1 MLKNYADINRI
12 EERLG
17 FTAAIMACHLNHEAD
32 SLRIL
37 KLLCNHSFDKKK
49 TRVLNVEAC
58 DHIGR
63 TPLHHA
69 AWTNKV
75 EVCQYLIEEIKVDT
89 TVVTDN
95 NEKAIDLTTDKKV
108 AAYLEK
114 Y

>member
-1 MLKNYADINRI
+1 MKNYSDINRV

-17 FTAAIMACHLNHEAD
+17 FTAAIMACHLNNESD
-32 SLRIL
+32 SLKVM

-49 TRVLNVEAC
+49 TRVLNVEAF

-69 AWTNKV
+69 AWTNKAD
-75 EVCQYLIEEIKVDT
+75 VCKYLIETIKVDT
-89 TVVTDN
+89 SVVTDN
-95 NEKAIDLTTDKKV
+95 NEKAIDLTTNKTV
-108 AAYLEK
+108 ASYLEK